1 VEDVLYTT
9 QQHQHRQRLPQLS
22 HNFIQ
27 FLGKNIFILFKL
39 KKHNYFMNYELF
51 TIIFL
56 NYYLKKIF
64 SKIKIKK
71 IYF

>member
-27 FLGKNIFILFKL
+27 FLGKNIFIYTFQIKKTQLF
-39 KKHNYFMNYELF
+39 YEL
-51 TIIFL
+51 
-56 NYYLKKIF
+56 
-64 SKIKIKK
+64 
-71 IYF
+71 